1 MPYFYHFVHIVNP
14 HGPFY
19 NQDIASVLRLTGG
32 TVFIMKFMNLHFR
45 EWKIQNSFFVCSLIT
60 ILLCIFGVGGLSS
73 VKFSHILQN
82 KAGVYSVE
90 ILKQINSSLDYKINE
105 KMETSL
111 MLAIDPAV
119 QSALQSDYLSLSENQ
134 KTTIKNS
141 VESLMVSHHE
151 FNFVKSMVIYGL
163 NHSVYS
169 VSAGSIDP
177 QVIHSQLLPYFERA
191 READGAAIL
200 VYSDSVSGVL
210 TIIRL
215 IKGFNTLEPLGYIV
229 TELDLRVFKQALDSV
244 QIDENWYVEIADDSD
259 RLITSAGDRTVSA
272 SNIQSV
278 YKDLGAFHKEEHG
291 YFTHDSSAS
300 LCAYSRSDFSSLK
313 VIAIISLKT
322 LNAENHTVLL
332 WICSISAV
340 ILILALFISS
350 ALSQSI
356 IRPLKHM
363 MLSMQQAQK
372 GNFHML
378 LPVEG
383 NYEIQT
389 LSAAFNTMLTKIS
402 HLIKENYTAQLMQ
415 RESEIKALQAQMN
428 PHFLYNTLETVN
440 WMAHMHG
447 IDSISRLICSLST
460 LLRASTNTQKRFIP
474 LSEELSYIENY
485 IHIQSVRYG
494 ERLHCKFFID
504 SGLANAVLPK
514 LILQP
519 LVENAIQH
527 GLDPKPEGGSIY
539 LFARRKEDTL
549 ILQVIDDGIGM
560 EQETISNI
568 FESDSKNTHASHI
581 GICNT
586 NCRLRLLYGEP
597 YGISIQSRPGIG
609 TTVTVSLPYTETI
622 PVSEYPFATEE
633 KDHD

>member
-1 MPYFYHFVHIVNP
+1 
-14 HGPFY
+14 
-19 NQDIASVLRLTGG
+19 
-32 TVFIMKFMNLHFR
+32 
-45 EWKIQNSFFVCSLIT
+45 
-60 ILLCIFGVGGLSS
+60 
-73 VKFSHILQN
+73 
-82 KAGVYSVE
+82 
-90 ILKQINSSLDYKINE
+90 
-105 KMETSL
+105 
-111 MLAIDPAV
+111 
-119 QSALQSDYLSLSENQ
+119 
-134 KTTIKNS
+134 
-141 VESLMVSHHE
+141 
-151 FNFVKSMVIYGL
+151 
-163 NHSVYS
+163 
-169 VSAGSIDP
+169 
-177 QVIHSQLLPYFERA
+177 
-191 READGAAIL
+191 
-200 VYSDSVSGVL
+200 
-210 TIIRL
+210 
-215 IKGFNTLEPLGYIV
+215 
-229 TELDLRVFKQALDSV
+229 
-244 QIDENWYVEIADDSD
+244 
-259 RLITSAGDRTVSA
+259 
-272 SNIQSV
+272 
-278 YKDLGAFHKEEHG
+278 
-291 YFTHDSSAS
+291 
-300 LCAYSRSDFSSLK
+300 
-313 VIAIISLKT
+313 
-322 LNAENHTVLL
+322 
-332 WICSISAV
+332 
-340 ILILALFISS
+340 
-350 ALSQSI
+350 
-356 IRPLKHM
+356 
-363 MLSMQQAQK
+363 
-372 GNFHML
+372 ML